1 MSARIDLGA
10 VEEFE
15 EGVLQVRQ
23 VSSRQIGVARWQ
35 GKFYALRNICPHQ
48 SAPLCA
54 GRLLSGIREGDQVG
68 IIEADDG
75 APVVTCP
82 WHGWEFHL
90 DSGESLW
97 DAKYRVRAYSVAV
110 ENGRVMLEM
119 RR

>member
-23 VSSRQIGVARWQ
+23 ASSRQIGVARW
-35 GKFYALRNICPHQ
+35 KDRFYALRNICPHQ

-54 GRLLSGIREGDQVG
+54 GRLLTGISDGEPVG
-68 IIEADDG
+68 VIEADDG

-90 DSGESLW
+90 DTGKSLW
-97 DAKYRVRAYSVAV
+97 DERYKVRAYQVVV
-110 ENGRVMLEM
+110 ENGRVLLEM
-119 RR
+119 GR